1 MGKGS
6 LTTSATHL
14 YSCQINKAEGYIFK
28 IDISNGAL
36 TTLRELGT
44 SGALDCDIILHRPS
58 LTKLIMTVHYNG
70 LSDGLVDIF
79 KIDIATMNL
88 D

>member
-1 MGKGS
+1 M
-6 LTTSATHL
+6 
-14 YSCQINKAEGYIFK
+14 K

-36 TTLRELGT
+36 TTLRELST
-44 SGALDCDIILHRPS
+44 TGALDCDIILHRPS
-58 LTKLIMTVHYNG
+58 LTKLIMTVYYDG
-70 LSDGLVDIF
+70 LAEGLVDIF